1 MLSRNDRK
9 LLKRLLK
16 LCKGRQNLVQCGL
29 EPAVGECGTVYIQSP
44 EDFTLTGA
52 YYFSFRI
59 LLKQGYIEEYIK
71 EYHLYRLTAEA
82 HRYFY
87 FRRKAIWRKV
97 RSSLRR
103 PIACILGAILTIL
116 ATLLTQYLL
125 NKFGLTP
132 QG

>member
-1 MLSRNDRK
+1 MLSRNDCK

-16 LCKGRQNLVQCGL
+16 LCKGRQNLIQCGL

-44 EDFTLTGA
+44 EIFTLTGA
-52 YYFSFRI
+52 DYFSFCT
-59 LLKQGYIEEYIK
+59 LLKQGYIEEYI
-71 EYHLYRLTAEA
+71 EEHHLYRLTAKA
-82 HRYFY
+82 HRYNY
-87 FRRKAIWRKV
+87 FRRKAFWRKF
-97 RSSLRR
+97 RSFIRR
-103 PIACILGAILTIL
+103 PIAYLLGAILTIL